1 MLEQLFTLEHLLF
14 CILAAELFFLILL
27 QIRTNGL
34 LKRTSKLR
42 TQKKE
47 NIRQLKEQVQKGSSE
62 IPVVKFEKPKEKG
75 KGKTEEKGGYDKS
88 EMAVLQ
94 EMMAEFFG

>member
-1 MLEQLFTLEHLLF
+1 MLEQLFSLEQLMF
-14 CILAAELFFLILL
+14 YILAAEMLVLILL

-34 LKRTSKLR
+34 LKRTYQLR
-42 TQKKE
+42 IKKKE
-47 NIRQLKEQVQKGSSE
+47 NIKQLKEEVKKGSSE
-62 IPVVKFEKPKEKG
+62 IPVVKFEKTKEKPKEKS
-75 KGKTEEKGGYDKS
+75 GYDKN